1 MGGGAT
7 YGCIGMQKVG
17 DEVCIGACITQS
29 YMEKL
34 RQIMIP
40 NKVFLT
46 RLGIRIVQPQ
56 GLYTD

>member
-1 MGGGAT
+1 
-7 YGCIGMQKVG
+7 MQKVG

-56 GLYTD
+56 GLYAD